1 MVDGAGIGTED
12 ADRLIAHLPAMA
24 VRAVE
29 EVAAPTLSRAGN
41 VGKLIDGAG
50 REKEP
55 SCCHRAAPSKP
66 ERETRFDLDDLVF
79 DDLDAVAPD
88 FFSRQGE
95 KVGRWH
101 PVPREETLH
110 VCGRSV
116 PRRSGVDDNDA
127 APRAAENEGGAQT
140 GRTTADHGDVMSCCI
155 HGLDGAREAR
165 RPQDSLLF
173 LGTASSVASVANS
186 SPIPDVLAE
195 VGPRLKRL
203 RTKRGVT
210 LTALAAQ
217 TGISKSTLSRL
228 ESGQRKPSLEL
239 LLPLAEAHQVPLGE
253 LVGAPDVGD
262 PRIRL
267 QPRVRN
273 GRMVFPLTQ
282 QSSGLQVWKVVIPP
296 ERERELRTHEGYEWL
311 YVLSGEVRLIIGE
324 HDITMGPGEV
334 AEFDTRLPHWFGP
347 AGDEPVEILSIH
359 GSQGQRMHVRA
370 APRRKTN
377 TA

>member
-1 MVDGAGIGTED
+1 M
-12 ADRLIAHLPAMA
+12 
-24 VRAVE
+24 
-29 EVAAPTLSRAGN
+29 
-41 VGKLIDGAG
+41 
-50 REKEP
+50 
-55 SCCHRAAPSKP
+55 
-66 ERETRFDLDDLVF
+66 
-79 DDLDAVAPD
+79 
-88 FFSRQGE
+88 
-95 KVGRWH
+95 
-101 PVPREETLH
+101 
-110 VCGRSV
+110 CGRSI
-116 PRRSGVDDNDA
+116 PRRSGVDDDDA
-127 APRAAENEGGAQT
+127 APCPAENEGGAET
-140 GRTTADHGDVMSCCI
+140 GRTAADYGDVIRCCI
-155 HGLDGAREAR
+155 HGLDPAREAR
-165 RPQDSLLF
+165 RPQSSLLF
-173 LGTASSVASVANS
+173 LGTASSVASVPDS

-195 VGPRLKRL
+195 VGPRLRRL

-239 LLPLAEAHQVPLGE
+239 LLPLAEAHQVPLDE

-267 QPRVRN
+267 KPRVRN

-311 YVLSGEVRLIIGE
+311 YVLSGKVRLIIGE
-324 HDITMGPGEV
+324 HDLTMGPGEV

-359 GSQGQRMHVRA
+359 GSTGQRMHVRA
-370 APRRKTN
+370 GPRRKTG